1 MTKKQFKKRWESN
14 DKGGGI
20 TFDDVADCAKKWGL
34 YSKPRINPIYE
45 VRYKVLKAADVEDA
59 EDYNPHNKEDAEKEC
74 Y

>member
-1 MTKKQFKKRWESN
+1 MKKEQFKKRWESN

-20 TFDDVADCAKKWGL
+20 IFDDIADCAKKWGVC
-34 YSKPRINPIYE
+34 SKLRINQIEE
-45 VRYKVLKAADVEDA
+45 VRYKVLKAAGVEDA